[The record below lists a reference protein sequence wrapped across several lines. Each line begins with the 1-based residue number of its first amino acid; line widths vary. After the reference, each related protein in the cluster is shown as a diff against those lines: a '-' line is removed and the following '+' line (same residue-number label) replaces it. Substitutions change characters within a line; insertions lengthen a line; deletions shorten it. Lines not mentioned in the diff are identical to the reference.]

1 MHLVQIL
8 LPVQEVSLESY
19 DALSNELTEKFGGV
33 TAYSR
38 APAAGLWKE
47 TAGSTVQ
54 DDIVVYEVMV
64 DNLDRAWWTAYRSRL
79 EKVLAQQEVVIRA
92 YEIERL

>member
-1 MHLVQIL
+1 VHLVQIL

-79 EKVLAQQEVVIRA
+79 EKVFAQQEVVIRA